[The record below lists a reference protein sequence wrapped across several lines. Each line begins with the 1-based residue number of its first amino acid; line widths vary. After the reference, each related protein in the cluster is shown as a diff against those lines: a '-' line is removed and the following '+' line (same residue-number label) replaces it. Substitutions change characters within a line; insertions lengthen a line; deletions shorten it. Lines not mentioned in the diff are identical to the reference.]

1 MSPETALA
9 VRPSGAIAKA
19 LEAAGFLQAVTEG
32 KCNLVTPAMFLDQA
46 PALHRLAVRAV
57 TLDVERETYKS
68 PNGKEGEVALGAVAL
83 QKIAR
88 NAQVNWEDP
97 KRLDDGKEPYLRT
110 YQVGGTIVE
119 LDGQRTRLMP
129 GVVTLDYRGE
139 PDWPTE
145 KLGADARSCLL
156 AASRKDK
163 TPSKWEIPAGT
174 KSSNCRDCQQ
184 PAFWVKTDKGKNVL
198 VNPDGSCH
206 FDTCEAKP
214 KAQDGW
220 GEVFQARHFIDRLC
234 VTKAMSACIRKLGIP
249 ASLPKERAEKPWI
262 VMAMI
267 QDLDMSD
274 PVQKRAALAQC
285 LGGSFAMYGAPP
297 TMPAPPPEPINIT
310 PAPQPRPHEHL
321 DPGQTV
327 NGDGV
332 IYEPPVPAVGQAE
345 PGPPEPT
352 FEEEP
357 PPVPLGLPIPREVMA
372 TLSPKQQQW
381 AVWLNQLA
389 QETYDR
395 LGADEGRR
403 RLAQIIPPGFA
414 PSALTASA
422 AKSLSDAL
430 KSAAGRAA

>member
-139 PDWPTE
+139 PDWPVE
-145 KLGADARSCLL
+145 KLGADARACLL
-156 AASRKDK
+156 AAAKKDK
-163 TPSKWEIPAGT
+163 TPSKWEIPAGA

-198 VNPDGSCH
+198 VNPDGTCH

-214 KAQDGW
+214 KGLDGW

-234 VTKAMSACIRKLGIP
+234 ITKAMSACIRKLGIP
-249 ASLPKERAEKPWI
+249 SSLPKERAEKPWI

-267 QDLDMSD
+267 QDLDMND
-274 PVQKRAALAQC
+274 PDQKRAALAQC

-297 TMPAPPPEPINIT
+297 SMPVREPINVT
-310 PAPQPRPHEHL
+310 PPPKPHEHL

-327 NGDGV
+327 NDDGV
-332 IYEPPVPAVGQAE
+332 IYEPPDAGATQA
-345 PGPPEPT
+345 PQGPPEPT

-357 PPVPLGLPIPREVMA
+357 PPAPLPLPVPREVLA
-372 TLSPKQQQW
+372 SLSPKQQQW
-381 AVWLNQLA
+381 VVWLNQLT
-389 QETYDR
+389 QEVYDQH
-395 LGADEGRR
+395 GPEQGRAKLR
-403 RLAQIIPPGFA
+403 EAIPQGFA
-414 PSALTASA
+414 PASLTAST
-422 AKSLSDAL
+422 AKGLSDAL
-430 KSAAGRAA
+430 KVAAGRAA